1 MIQKLLKAIVIGG
14 IWTVLYFLTTRFLFI
29 YFAGWDYLSP
39 IDWQK
44 IEYRWEAGAAIK
56 SVRDYSILFALL
68 MLVPIWF
75 YGYKYLYRLN
85 YINII
90 LWPFNK
96 LNKIMLGRYQSKH
109 KRILLRNIGT
119 SIKIEEEIKLK
130 TASIKPEERNE
141 ANKIRQAVSKK
152 IKETQIIND
161 N

>member
-119 SIKIEEEIKLK
+119 SIKIEEEIKAQIAK
-130 TASIKPEERNE
+130 WRFQQAQGSGQVSFKYNIIK
-141 ANKIRQAVSKK
+141 K
-152 IKETQIIND
+152 
-161 N
+161 